1 MTRAALF
8 VDISVAVAVEHE
20 LVDYFDNFDHKSFA
34 ADEVDHAAG
43 TEPDSVDTYFDDV
56 LVVAFEDACV
66 VAVVASVDFGP
77 YFVEDE

>member
-8 VDISVAVAVEHE
+8 VDISVAFAVAVEHE
-20 LVDYFDNFDHKSFA
+20 LVDNFDNFEHA

-56 LVVAFEDACV
+56 LVVAFEDTCV
-66 VAVVASVDFGP
+66 VAVVASVDFGSN
-77 YFVEDE
+77 FVEDE